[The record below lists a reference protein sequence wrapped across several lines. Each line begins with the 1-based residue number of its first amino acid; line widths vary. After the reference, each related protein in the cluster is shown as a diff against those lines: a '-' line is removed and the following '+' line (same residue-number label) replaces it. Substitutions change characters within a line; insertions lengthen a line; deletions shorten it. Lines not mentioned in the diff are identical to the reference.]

1 MCGKKCSLLRR
12 GDPQCGAR
20 LQQCRH
26 CQAFVAS
33 LQCRR
38 CLNWQCR
45 QCCLHVQRRSCSN
58 EDSALSSSMR
68 QCKQLLVKYVER
80 GMTLPGYGRAGPSLP
95 PRWQDNV
102 FSGKWSVLG
111 WSERKLLHQ
120 GAFFCPRID
129 RALHWN
135 FRSLGQKFFGGSSR
149 DWSCCWK
156 RGGARYG
163 SGKTQIKRTGR
174 SSGQEGNLLI
184 YLF

>member
-1 MCGKKCSLLRR
+1 
-12 GDPQCGAR
+12 
-20 LQQCRH
+20 
-26 CQAFVAS
+26 
-33 LQCRR
+33 
-38 CLNWQCR
+38 
-45 QCCLHVQRRSCSN
+45 
-58 EDSALSSSMR
+58 MR

-102 FSGKWSVLG
+102 FSGKWSGLG

-135 FRSLGQKFFGGSSR
+135 FRSLGQNFFGGSSR

-184 YLF
+184 YLFLTFDLFAFVLCFTQIAHEADVKDFFKVQIFYDSLVWLGWVG

>member
-1 MCGKKCSLLRR
+1 MLPTCTKA
-12 GDPQCGAR
+12 Q
-20 LQQCRH
+20 LQQ
-26 CQAFVAS
+26 
-33 LQCRR
+33 
-38 CLNWQCR
+38 WR
-45 QCCLHVQRRSCSN
+45 QRSIKR
-58 EDSALSSSMR
+58 MR

-135 FRSLGQKFFGGSSR
+135 FRCLGQKFFGGSSR

-184 YLF
+184 YLFWPLTDLHMFCVSFRMRIGSMSKTPLRSNYITTA

>member
-1 MCGKKCSLLRR
+1 
-12 GDPQCGAR
+12 
-20 LQQCRH
+20 
-26 CQAFVAS
+26 
-33 LQCRR
+33 
-38 CLNWQCR
+38 
-45 QCCLHVQRRSCSN
+45 
-58 EDSALSSSMR
+58 MR

-135 FRSLGQKFFGGSSR
+135 FRSLGLKIFWGLVQGLELLLEEG
-149 DWSCCWK
+149 
-156 RGGARYG
+156 RGTIWVRQN
-163 SGKTQIKRTGR
+163 SD
-174 SSGQEGNLLI
+174 
-184 YLF
+184 